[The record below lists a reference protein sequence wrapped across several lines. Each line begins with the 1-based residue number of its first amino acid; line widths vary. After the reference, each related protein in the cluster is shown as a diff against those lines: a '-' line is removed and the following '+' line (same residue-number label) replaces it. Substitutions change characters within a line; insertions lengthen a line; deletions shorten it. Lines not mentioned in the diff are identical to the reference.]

1 MITVTDAAKSQ
12 MCDILE
18 RNHEV
23 VVRYELSGGG
33 CGGLLGS
40 WKTESHYEPD
50 MNEWIWYLTDE
61 YKFVLDEAT
70 ATYMDNAKID
80 FGGDFTVAGGTFKI
94 VFPAATAS
102 NAIVRID

>member
-1 MITVTDAAKSQ
+1 MMISVTDKAKKQ
-12 MCDILE
+12 MCAILE
-18 RNHEV
+18 RNNEV

-33 CGGLLGS
+33 CGGLIGK
-40 WKTESHYEPD
+40 WKTEPHYEPD

-80 FGGDFTVAGGTFKI
+80 FGGEFMPMFTIEIPSKQACGCGESWV
-94 VFPAATAS
+94 VE
-102 NAIVRID
+102 